1 MKTLVVSAMPSD
13 TAQRYVEAPIR
24 ADLARKMVFLTG
36 PRQIGKTT
44 LAKRLLGKGGAGYLS
59 WDLAEHRERILKGE
73 LPNSS
78 LWVFDE
84 IHKYRGWR
92 GLVKGLYD
100 TRRAKQ
106 RILVTG
112 SARLDLYRHGGDS
125 LQGRYHLWR
134 LHGLSVAELG
144 VTKQADLRQLLLL
157 GNFPE
162 PFFSGSEREAR
173 RWSRD
178 YRARL
183 VHEDVTSLERIHDL
197 GALELLVLRL
207 PELVGSPL
215 SINALR
221 EDLQASHKTVANWIA
236 ILERMYAVFRLAP
249 FGAPKLRAVKKEQK
263 HYQFDWTSIEQAGPR
278 FENLVAVHLHKWVS
292 FQEDH
297 EGRDLELRYF
307 RDIDSREVDF
317 IVTEHRKPILAV
329 ECKLSDE
336 PASKH
341 LRYFKAKFPSCE
353 ALQVAMNGTKDY
365 VTPEGIRVTPALAW
379 LKTLV

>member
-1 MKTLVVSAMPSD
+1 MAPAAKP
-13 TAQRYVEAPIR
+13 RYVEAAIR

-44 LAKRLLGKGGAGYLS
+44 LSKRLLGKSRAGYLS
-59 WDLAEHRERILKGE
+59 WDLAEHRERILKRE
-73 LPNSS
+73 LPASS

-84 IHKYRGWR
+84 IHKYRAWR
-92 GLVKGLYD
+92 GWVKGLYD
-100 TRRAKQ
+100 TRRTGQ

-112 SARLDLYRHGGDS
+112 SARLDFYRYGGDS
-125 LQGRYHLWR
+125 LQGRYHSWR

-144 VTKQADLRQLLLL
+144 VTKQAELRQLLEL

-162 PFFSGSEREAR
+162 PFFSGSQRQAR

-178 YRARL
+178 YRSRL
-183 VHEDVTSLERIHDL
+183 VHEDVTGLERIHDL
-197 GALELLVLRL
+197 AALELLVLRL

-221 EDLQASHKTVANWIA
+221 EDLQTSHKTVANWLA

-263 HYQFDWTSIEQAGPR
+263 HYQFDWTLVERPGPR
-278 FENLVAVHLHKWVS
+278 FENLIAVHLLKWVS
-292 FQEDH
+292 FQEDY

-307 RDIDSREVDF
+307 RDIDGREVDF
-317 IVTEHRKPILAV
+317 IVTERRKPILAV
-329 ECKLSDE
+329 ESKLGDE

-341 LRYFKAKFPSCE
+341 LRYFKARFPHCD
-353 ALQVAMNGTKDY
+353 AWQVALDGSKDF
-365 VTPEGIRVTPALAW
+365 VTPEGIRVAPALSW
-379 LKTLV
+379 LRTLV